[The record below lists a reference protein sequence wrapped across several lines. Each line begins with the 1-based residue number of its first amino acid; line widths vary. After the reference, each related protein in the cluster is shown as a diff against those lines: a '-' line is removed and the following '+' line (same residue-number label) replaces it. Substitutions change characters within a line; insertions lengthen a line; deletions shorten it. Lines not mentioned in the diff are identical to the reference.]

1 MLLKIQYSQKS
12 GPTERRADYLL
23 HLPSPY
29 TPRRHGGAVKEIEK
43 RGRQN
48 EVSSWVHCLPRGR
61 GSHRRGALTLTLA
74 LALWPAPASIKAQQ
88 NDLQPDGQTVR
99 QAPSRRAGPAAAAH
113 RFFDRTNLS
122 LFAGVAAVRALDY
135 TSTQHFRSQ
144 GNTEVL
150 LTNGIVDNK
159 PLFAGI
165 EVAATAASIGVS
177 YWLHRTGHH
186 KLERWVSIVHIGVGT
201 FGDAHNYSLRPPH

>member
-1 MLLKIQYSQKS
+1 MVQ
-12 GPTERRADYLL
+12 
-23 HLPSPY
+23 
-29 TPRRHGGAVKEIEK
+29 
-43 RGRQN
+43 
-48 EVSSWVHCLPRGR
+48 
-61 GSHRRGALTLTLA
+61 
-74 LALWPAPASIKAQQ
+74 AQQ
-88 NDLQPDGQTVR
+88 GQTNPR
-99 QAPSRRAGPAAAAH
+99 AIGDTQARVQPAIPPSKTH
-113 RFFDRTNLS
+113 RFFDRNNLA

-144 GNTEVL
+144 GNDEVL
-150 LTNGIVDNK
+150 LTNSVVDNK

-201 FGDAHNYSLRPPH
+201 FGDAHNYSQRPAH

>member
-1 MLLKIQYSQKS
+1 MSTGTFSSDHFRVNIALQFLPPGNYCVLGHPALK
-12 GPTERRADYLL
+12 
-23 HLPSPY
+23 
-29 TPRRHGGAVKEIEK
+29 
-43 RGRQN
+43 
-48 EVSSWVHCLPRGR
+48 
-61 GSHRRGALTLTLA
+61 
-74 LALWPAPASIKAQQ
+74 
-88 NDLQPDGQTVR
+88 
-99 QAPSRRAGPAAAAH
+99 AAAAFLICALSMGTAPGMVQAQQGQTNPRAIGDTQARVQPAIPPRKIH
-113 RFFDRTNLS
+113 RFFDRTNLA

-135 TSTQHFRSQ
+135 TSTQHFRNQ
-144 GNTEVL
+144 GNDEVL
-150 LTNGIVDNK
+150 LTNSIVDNK